1 MDLSKIYKANW
12 LCNKR
17 FHQFLSGVTFLTNYT
32 KNLLSKGRVGK
43 TEERME
49 MENKS
54 MSNILSQAKQVET
67 QLVNQQERLS
77 SKEAQLHMQ
86 VQKMQEEVKKSSG
99 CLSFQDNQ

>member
-1 MDLSKIYKANW
+1 
-12 LCNKR
+12 
-17 FHQFLSGVTFLTNYT
+17 
-32 KNLLSKGRVGK
+32 
-43 TEERME
+43 ME

-86 VQKMQEEVKKSSG
+86 VQKMQEEVKRMLCGWAILRALNIEQKSR
-99 CLSFQDNQ
+99 NHR